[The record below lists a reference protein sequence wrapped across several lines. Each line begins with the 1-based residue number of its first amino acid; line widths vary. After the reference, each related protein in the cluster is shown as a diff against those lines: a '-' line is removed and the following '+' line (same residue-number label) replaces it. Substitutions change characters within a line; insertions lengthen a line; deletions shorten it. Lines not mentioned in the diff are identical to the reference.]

1 MLFSNFSLKHLFRQF
16 VESHLLS
23 THKKSG
29 KQTSS
34 LKIFSSFILVFK
46 KFSNFSIS
54 FCVSKSTVRLKI
66 FSFCKFNKSG
76 KNTAAIPTAVIIKLV
91 IEPTITF
98 FQISFLLLKY
108 INLLHFIIDILHIF
122 LKFFV

>member
-1 MLFSNFSLKHLFRQF
+1 MLFSNFLLKHLFRQF

-34 LKIFSSFILVFK
+34 LKILLSFISEFK

-54 FCVSKSTVRLKI
+54 FLCI
-66 FSFCKFNKSG
+66 
-76 KNTAAIPTAVIIKLV
+76 
-91 IEPTITF
+91 
-98 FQISFLLLKY
+98 
-108 INLLHFIIDILHIF
+108 
-122 LKFFV
+122 